1 MWCKKAFLFGE
12 AVLQSPRM
20 SKRLLSGIQPSGEL
34 HLGNYLGAIKQWI
47 SLQQVHESLFCI
59 VDLHAITARQD
70 PKKLHENIRR
80 VAASY
85 LACGVDPQE
94 SAIFVQSSVS
104 AHAELAWVLSTFTQ
118 MGELERMT
126 QFKDKS
132 KGKGA
137 GQINAGLFTYPVLM
151 AADILL
157 YKPTAVP
164 VGDDQKQHIELTRNI
179 AERFNNYYK
188 TETFV
193 VPEGVFP
200 SSGARIMG
208 LDDPTAKMSKSAPSD
223 LNFISFSD
231 DADVVRKKV
240 KKAVTDSGSD
250 VTAGDDKPALTNL
263 LTIYSLLTGREVSD
277 IEKDYV
283 GKGYGDFKAELAEVI
298 VEWLAPVQLEMK
310 RYLDDPAQLDIIL
323 AAGTEQ
329 ANRIAQVT
337 LDEVYKTVGL
347 GY

>member
-1 MWCKKAFLFGE
+1 
-12 AVLQSPRM
+12 
-20 SKRLLSGIQPSGEL
+20 
-34 HLGNYLGAIKQWI
+34 
-47 SLQQVHESLFCI
+47 
-59 VDLHAITARQD
+59 
-70 PKKLHENIRR
+70 
-80 VAASY
+80 
-85 LACGVDPQE
+85 
-94 SAIFVQSSVS
+94 
-104 AHAELAWVLSTFTQ
+104 
-118 MGELERMT
+118 
-126 QFKDKS
+126 
-132 KGKGA
+132 
-137 GQINAGLFTYPVLM
+137 
-151 AADILL
+151 
-157 YKPTAVP
+157 
-164 VGDDQKQHIELTRNI
+164 
-179 AERFNNYYK
+179 
-188 TETFV
+188 
-193 VPEGVFP
+193 
-200 SSGARIMG
+200 MG